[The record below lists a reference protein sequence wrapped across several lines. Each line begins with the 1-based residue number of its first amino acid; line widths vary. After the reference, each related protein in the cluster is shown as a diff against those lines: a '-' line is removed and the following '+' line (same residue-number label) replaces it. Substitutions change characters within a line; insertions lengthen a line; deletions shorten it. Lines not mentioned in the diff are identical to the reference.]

1 MSHLFSDPKF
11 WLLISFIVFVI
22 LMIKPFKSMMIGG
35 LDSKI
40 EEIKQNIDKSLESFT
55 EAEERLKD
63 AEKRT
68 LDLSN
73 KVDEIISNAK
83 SQAESISKNIIDKTR
98 QTVNSK
104 EKNSIDRIK
113 QIELSAI
120 QSIKSQAS
128 IELNT
133 IIKNYFSNLS
143 DVNRNKILDNS
154 VIDLKSVNWSHKTS
168 LYPDRKYLNQFGNN
182 ILSTPFILEQSHD
195 YGIEKVR
202 EIENPLI
209 VGVSYKIIF

>member
-40 EEIKQNIDKSLESFT
+40 EEIKQNIDKSLNSFT
-55 EAEERLKD
+55 EAEEKLKD
-63 AEKRT
+63 AEKET

-83 SQAESISKNIIDKTR
+83 SQAESFSKNIIDKTR

-154 VIDLKSVNWSHKTS
+154 VIDLKSVN
-168 LYPDRKYLNQFGNN
+168 
-182 ILSTPFILEQSHD
+182 
-195 YGIEKVR
+195 
-202 EIENPLI
+202 
-209 VGVSYKIIF
+209 

>member
-1 MSHLFSDPKF
+1 MSYLFSDPKF

-55 EAEERLKD
+55 EAEEKLKD

-83 SQAESISKNIIDKTR
+83 TQAESISKNIIDKTS
-98 QTVNSK
+98 QTVKSK

-128 IELNT
+128 IELNA

-143 DVNRNKILDNS
+143 DENRTKILDNS
-154 VIDLKSVNWSHKTS
+154 VINLKSVN
-168 LYPDRKYLNQFGNN
+168 
-182 ILSTPFILEQSHD
+182 
-195 YGIEKVR
+195 
-202 EIENPLI
+202 
-209 VGVSYKIIF
+209 

>member
-1 MSHLFSDPKF
+1 MSYLFSDPKF
-11 WLLISFIVFVI
+11 WLLISFIIFVI

-40 EEIKQNIDKSLESFT
+40 QEIKQNIDKSLESFT
-55 EAEERLKD
+55 EAEEKLKD

-83 SQAESISKNIIDKTR
+83 SQAESISKNIIDKTS
-98 QTVNSK
+98 QTVKSK
-104 EKNSIDRIK
+104 EKNSLDRIK

-128 IELNT
+128 IELNS
-133 IIKNYFSNLS
+133 IIRNYFSNLS
-143 DVNRNKILDNS
+143 DDNRAKILDNS
-154 VIDLKSVNWSHKTS
+154 VIDLKSVN
-168 LYPDRKYLNQFGNN
+168 
-182 ILSTPFILEQSHD
+182 
-195 YGIEKVR
+195 
-202 EIENPLI
+202 
-209 VGVSYKIIF
+209 

>member
-1 MSHLFSDPKF
+1 MSYLFSDPKF

-55 EAEERLKD
+55 EAEEKLKD

-73 KVDEIISNAK
+73 KVDGIISNAK
-83 SQAESISKNIIDKTR
+83 TQAESISKNIIDKTR
-98 QTVNSK
+98 QTVKSK

-128 IELNT
+128 IELNA

-143 DVNRNKILDNS
+143 DENRTKILDNS
-154 VIDLKSVNWSHKTS
+154 VIELKSVN
-168 LYPDRKYLNQFGNN
+168 
-182 ILSTPFILEQSHD
+182 
-195 YGIEKVR
+195 
-202 EIENPLI
+202 
-209 VGVSYKIIF
+209 

>member
-1 MSHLFSDPKF
+1 MSYLFSDPKF

-55 EAEERLKD
+55 EAEEKLKD

-73 KVDEIISNAK
+73 KVDEIISNAR
-83 SQAESISKNIIDKTR
+83 SQAESISKNIIDKTS
-98 QTVNSK
+98 QTVKSK

-128 IELNT
+128 IELNS
-133 IIKNYFSNLS
+133 IIRDYFSNLS
-143 DVNRNKILDNS
+143 DNNS
-154 VIDLKSVNWSHKTS
+154 AS
-168 LYPDRKYLNQFGNN
+168 LNL
-182 ILSTPFILEQSHD
+182 
-195 YGIEKVR
+195 
-202 EIENPLI
+202 
-209 VGVSYKIIF
+209 

>member
-1 MSHLFSDPKF
+1 MSYLFSDPKF

-40 EEIKQNIDKSLESFT
+40 LEIKQNIDKSLESFT
-55 EAEERLKD
+55 EAEEKLKD

-73 KVDEIISNAK
+73 KVDEIISNAR
-83 SQAESISKNIIDKTR
+83 SQAESISKNIIDKTS
-98 QTVNSK
+98 QTVKSK

-128 IELNT
+128 IELNS
-133 IIKNYFSNLS
+133 IIRGYFSNLS
-143 DVNRNKILDNS
+143 EDNRAKILDKS
-154 VIDLKSVNWSHKTS
+154 VIDLKSVN
-168 LYPDRKYLNQFGNN
+168 
-182 ILSTPFILEQSHD
+182 
-195 YGIEKVR
+195 
-202 EIENPLI
+202 
-209 VGVSYKIIF
+209 

>member
-1 MSHLFSDPKF
+1 MSYLFSDPKF

-40 EEIKQNIDKSLESFT
+40 EEIKQNIDKSLNSFT
-55 EAEERLKD
+55 EAEEKLKD
-63 AEKRT
+63 AEKET

-128 IELNT
+128 IELNA

-143 DVNRNKILDNS
+143 DENRTKILNNS
-154 VIDLKSVNWSHKTS
+154 VIDLKSVN
-168 LYPDRKYLNQFGNN
+168 
-182 ILSTPFILEQSHD
+182 
-195 YGIEKVR
+195 
-202 EIENPLI
+202 
-209 VGVSYKIIF
+209 

>member
-1 MSHLFSDPKF
+1 MSYLFSDPKF
-11 WLLISFIVFVI
+11 WLLISFIIFVI

-40 EEIKQNIDKSLESFT
+40 QEIKQNIDKSLESFT
-55 EAEERLKD
+55 EAEEKLKD

-98 QTVNSK
+98 QTVKSK

-128 IELNT
+128 IELNS
-133 IIKNYFSNLS
+133 IIRNYFSNLS
-143 DVNRNKILDNS
+143 DDNRAKILDNS
-154 VIDLKSVNWSHKTS
+154 VIDLKSVN
-168 LYPDRKYLNQFGNN
+168 
-182 ILSTPFILEQSHD
+182 
-195 YGIEKVR
+195 
-202 EIENPLI
+202 
-209 VGVSYKIIF
+209 

>member
-1 MSHLFSDPKF
+1 MSYLFSDPKF

-55 EAEERLKD
+55 EAEEKLKD

-73 KVDEIISNAK
+73 KVDEIISNAR
-83 SQAESISKNIIDKTR
+83 SQAESISKNIIDKTS
-98 QTVNSK
+98 QTVKSK

-128 IELNT
+128 IELNA

-143 DVNRNKILDNS
+143 DENRTKILDN
-154 VIDLKSVNWSHKTS
+154 LS
-168 LYPDRKYLNQFGNN
+168 L
-182 ILSTPFILEQSHD
+182 IHI
-195 YGIEKVR
+195 
-202 EIENPLI
+202 
-209 VGVSYKIIF
+209 

>member
-1 MSHLFSDPKF
+1 MSYLFSDPKF

-55 EAEERLKD
+55 EAEEKLKD

-73 KVDEIISNAK
+73 KVDEIISNAR
-83 SQAESISKNIIDKTR
+83 SQAESISKNIIDRTS
-98 QTVNSK
+98 QTVKSK

-128 IELNT
+128 IELNS
-133 IIKNYFSNLS
+133 IIRDYFSNLS
-143 DVNRNKILDNS
+143 EDNRAKILDNS
-154 VIDLKSVNWSHKTS
+154 VIDLKSVN
-168 LYPDRKYLNQFGNN
+168 
-182 ILSTPFILEQSHD
+182 
-195 YGIEKVR
+195 
-202 EIENPLI
+202 
-209 VGVSYKIIF
+209 

>member
-1 MSHLFSDPKF
+1 MSYLFSDPKF
-11 WLLISFIVFVI
+11 WLLVSFIVFVI

-55 EAEERLKD
+55 EAEEKLKY

-98 QTVNSK
+98 QTVKSK

-154 VIDLKSVNWSHKTS
+154 VIDLKSVN
-168 LYPDRKYLNQFGNN
+168 
-182 ILSTPFILEQSHD
+182 
-195 YGIEKVR
+195 
-202 EIENPLI
+202 
-209 VGVSYKIIF
+209 

>member
-1 MSHLFSDPKF
+1 MSYLFSDPKF

-55 EAEERLKD
+55 EAEEKLKD

-83 SQAESISKNIIDKTR
+83 TQAESISKNIIDKTR
-98 QTVNSK
+98 QTVKSK

-120 QSIKSQAS
+120 QSIKGQAS
-128 IELNT
+128 IELNS
-133 IIKNYFSNLS
+133 IIRDYFSNLS
-143 DVNRNKILDNS
+143 EDNRAKILDNS
-154 VIDLKSVNWSHKTS
+154 VIDLKSVN
-168 LYPDRKYLNQFGNN
+168 
-182 ILSTPFILEQSHD
+182 
-195 YGIEKVR
+195 
-202 EIENPLI
+202 
-209 VGVSYKIIF
+209 

>member
-1 MSHLFSDPKF
+1 MSYLFSDPKF

-55 EAEERLKD
+55 EAEEKLKD

-73 KVDEIISNAK
+73 KVDEIISNAR
-83 SQAESISKNIIDKTR
+83 SQAESISKNIIDKTN
-98 QTVNSK
+98 QTVKSK

-120 QSIKSQAS
+120 QSIKSQTS
-128 IELNT
+128 IELNS
-133 IIKNYFSNLS
+133 IIRDYFSNLS
-143 DVNRNKILDNS
+143 EDNRAKILDNS
-154 VIDLKSVNWSHKTS
+154 VIDLKSVN
-168 LYPDRKYLNQFGNN
+168 
-182 ILSTPFILEQSHD
+182 
-195 YGIEKVR
+195 
-202 EIENPLI
+202 
-209 VGVSYKIIF
+209 

>member
-1 MSHLFSDPKF
+1 MSYLFSDPKF

-55 EAEERLKD
+55 EAEEKLKD

-73 KVDEIISNAK
+73 KVDEIISNAR
-83 SQAESISKNIIDKTR
+83 SQAESISKNIIDKTS
-98 QTVNSK
+98 QTVKSK

-143 DVNRNKILDNS
+143 DENRTKILDNS
-154 VIDLKSVNWSHKTS
+154 VIDLKSVN
-168 LYPDRKYLNQFGNN
+168 
-182 ILSTPFILEQSHD
+182 
-195 YGIEKVR
+195 
-202 EIENPLI
+202 
-209 VGVSYKIIF
+209 

>member
-1 MSHLFSDPKF
+1 MSYLFSDPKF
-11 WLLISFIVFVI
+11 WLLISFVVFVI

-55 EAEERLKD
+55 EAEEKLKD

-73 KVDEIISNAK
+73 KVDEIISNAR
-83 SQAESISKNIIDKTR
+83 SQAESISKNIIDKTS
-98 QTVNSK
+98 QTVKSK

-128 IELNT
+128 IELNS
-133 IIKNYFSNLS
+133 IIRDYFSNLS
-143 DVNRNKILDNS
+143 EDNRSKILDKS
-154 VIDLKSVNWSHKTS
+154 VLDLKSVN
-168 LYPDRKYLNQFGNN
+168 
-182 ILSTPFILEQSHD
+182 
-195 YGIEKVR
+195 
-202 EIENPLI
+202 
-209 VGVSYKIIF
+209 

>member
-1 MSHLFSDPKF
+1 MSYLFSDPKF

-55 EAEERLKD
+55 EAEEKLKD

-68 LDLSN
+68 LDLSS

-83 SQAESISKNIIDKTR
+83 SQAEFISKNIIDKTS
-98 QTVNSK
+98 QTVKSK

-113 QIELSAI
+113 LIELSAI
-120 QSIKSQAS
+120 QSIKGQAS
-128 IELNT
+128 IELNS
-133 IIKNYFSNLS
+133 IIRDYFSNLS
-143 DVNRNKILDNS
+143 ENNRAKILDNS
-154 VIDLKSVNWSHKTS
+154 VIDLKSVN
-168 LYPDRKYLNQFGNN
+168 
-182 ILSTPFILEQSHD
+182 
-195 YGIEKVR
+195 
-202 EIENPLI
+202 
-209 VGVSYKIIF
+209 

>member
-1 MSHLFSDPKF
+1 MSYLFSDPKF

-55 EAEERLKD
+55 EAEEKLKD

-73 KVDEIISNAK
+73 KVDEIISNAR
-83 SQAESISKNIIDKTR
+83 SQAESISKNIIDRTS
-98 QTVNSK
+98 QTVKSK

-128 IELNT
+128 IELNS
-133 IIKNYFSNLS
+133 IIRDYFSNLS
-143 DVNRNKILDNS
+143 ENNRAKILDNS
-154 VIDLKSVNWSHKTS
+154 VIDLKSVN
-168 LYPDRKYLNQFGNN
+168 
-182 ILSTPFILEQSHD
+182 
-195 YGIEKVR
+195 
-202 EIENPLI
+202 
-209 VGVSYKIIF
+209 